1 MGESTFVIARLSY
14 EDAPSNRT
22 LARKGM
28 LNNRAL
34 ARKGMLNNRTLARKN
49 ALYMQTNV
57 SRETFLSYS

>member
-14 EDAPSNRT
+14 EDVPH
-22 LARKGM
+22 
-28 LNNRAL
+28 NRAL
-34 ARKGMLNNRTLARKN
+34 ARKGMLRNRTLARKN